1 MCTYYHTITDSSE
14 GIYKEKG
21 SKFLAF
27 AIPASTEEEAMDR
40 LLEVKKEHP
49 KARHHCFAFRI
60 GDEAELY
67 RANDDGE
74 PSGTA
79 GKPILGQLISKDVTN
94 VIVIVTRYFG
104 GTKLGVSGL
113 INAYRTAAED
123 ALHLAKITKHLIGD
137 PYSFTCD
144 YAMAATI
151 IDTAREFN
159 FELLGQ
165 DFGQQVSSRFLVPR
179 HDAKELILRFLK
191 KMTNLDF
198 TEIDAYKEWISVKK
212 GA

>member
-1 MCTYYHTITDSSE
+1 MCAYYQTIAMSCQ
-14 GIYKEKG
+14 GAYKEKG
-21 SKFLAF
+21 SKFLAYAF
-27 AIPASTEEEAMDR
+27 PVSTEEEAMEH

-49 KARHHCFAFRI
+49 KARHHCYAFRI
-60 GDEAELY
+60 GDEADLY

-79 GKPILGQLISKDVTN
+79 GKPILGQLVSKDLTN

-113 INAYRTAAED
+113 INAYRTAAGD
-123 ALHLAKITKHLIGD
+123 ALAHAKITKHLIGD
-137 PYSFTCD
+137 PYAFTCD
-144 YAMAATI
+144 YARSAAI
-151 IDTAREFN
+151 IETAKEFN

-165 DFGQQVSSRFLVPR
+165 DFGLQVTSRFLVPR
-179 HDAKELILRFLK
+179 HNAEELILGFIK

-198 TEIDAYKEWISVKK
+198 EEIGDYKEWITVKK
-212 GA
+212 EA